1 MTNTNNAPGPRHRVL
16 PLFAAVAAAAAIVVF
31 WPADRRD
38 DATGPEVP
46 VRDSEHRAV
55 PAAGGN
61 AAAPEVEGPDRLPA
75 IRDLELALEAAL
87 AEQRAAESALR
98 NAETA
103 LLDVEEQLDLRVE
116 QGEAPD
122 DLEAEAT
129 AMLDGVFASV
139 QDALR
144 RLDQADASVE
154 MLEEELAAARRGR
167 DARD

>member
-1 MTNTNNAPGPRHRVL
+1 M
-16 PLFAAVAAAAAIVVF
+16 AAAAALVF
-31 WPADRRD
+31 LWPADRRGD
-38 DATGPEVP
+38 TTGPEAP
-46 VRDSEHRAV
+46 ARGSAHEAA

-61 AAAPEVEGPDRLPA
+61 VAAPEVEGPDRLPA
-75 IRDLELALEAAL
+75 ISDLELALEAAL

-154 MLEEELAAARRGR
+154 MLEEELAAARSLR
-167 DARD
+167 DAGK